1 MPFCERSYA
10 HCSMYSY
17 VHPRTFTC
25 ACVSN
30 LMEGSARSN
39 LRNILCIT
47 QICKWISTLDATLH
61 YLRQFE
67 QVQHVTCTLWI
78 RSLEWEFMTE
88 KRRVDVDDSYPAVD
102 TCTRSPGTEC
112 DSYPAWASSSSS
124 SESVGEVICVKYTF
138 HTHRTFFH
146 LWSRS
151 ERGGFNNGT
160 CSTH

>member
-1 MPFCERSYA
+1 MAHVALSNCDNKMPFCERSYA

-67 QVQHVTCTLWI
+67 QVQHVSCTLWI

-88 KRRVDVDDSYPAVD
+88 KRRVDVDDF
-102 TCTRSPGTEC
+102 
-112 DSYPAWASSSSS
+112 ASD
-124 SESVGEVICVKYTF
+124 C
-138 HTHRTFFH
+138 
-146 LWSRS
+146 
-151 ERGGFNNGT
+151 ERGAMENQNQRSDGECRWRFGQSWVLVRS
-160 CSTH
+160 CSRTDDLS